1 MMARQEH
8 GHMVSSMSSPAQIVH
23 VVDDDES
30 FLAAVARL
38 LRASGFTVKTFV
50 SAGEFLAQCV
60 AETSGCVVADLR
72 MPGISGL
79 ELQSALAQ
87 TSNPLPIVFL
97 TGAGDI
103 RSSVSAMRG
112 GAEDFLEKCAA
123 KEQLI
128 DSVRRSLV
136 RDWREREKRGRQ
148 RRIRA
153 AFDALSAR
161 QREVLTQV
169 VRGRL
174 NKQIAADLGIHER
187 TVKLHR
193 KAVLTKLS
201 VHSVAELTRI
211 AEEAGS
217 LMAAPRTFP

>member
-1 MMARQEH
+1 MTNP
-8 GHMVSSMSSPAQIVH
+8 GQIVH

-30 FLAAVARL
+30 FLAALARL
-38 LRASGFTVKTFV
+38 LRASGFTVKTFA
-50 SAGEFLAQCV
+50 SAGEFLAQCG
-60 AETSGCVVADLR
+60 AETCGCVVADLR

-87 TSNPLPIVFL
+87 TSSPLPIIFL

-128 DSVRRSLV
+128 ESVRRSLV
-136 RDWREREKRGRQ
+136 RDSLQREKLGRQ

-153 AFDALSAR
+153 ALDALSDR
-161 QREVLTQV
+161 QREVLAQV

-193 KAVLTKLS
+193 KAVLAKLS

-211 AEEAGS
+211 AEEGGS
-217 LMAAPRTFP
+217 LQSAPLTFP